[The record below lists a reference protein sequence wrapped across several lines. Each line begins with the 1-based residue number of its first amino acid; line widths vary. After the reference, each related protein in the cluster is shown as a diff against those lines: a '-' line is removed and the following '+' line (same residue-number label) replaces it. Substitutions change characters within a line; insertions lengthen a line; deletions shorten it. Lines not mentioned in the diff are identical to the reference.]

1 MILGAAK
8 HYKQYQKNNITTSNQ
23 GQLILMMYEGAIK
36 NISMAIDC
44 IRQKDIPGK
53 GLHIRKSHDI
63 INELSLAL
71 CMKKGGDISKR
82 LERLYQFILN
92 QLALANIKSE
102 TKVLETTLDIL
113 KTINHKETYY
123 CIQAERALLEA
134 IGGDCDTA
142 IGGLAKSAIS
152 APSKEF
158 PQRI

>member
-1 MILGAAK
+1 MILESSR
-8 HYKQYQKNNITTSNQ
+8 HCKQYQQDNISTSSQ
-23 GQLILMMYEGAIK
+23 GKLILMMYEGAIK

-113 KTINHKETYY
+113 KTLLSAWTEIINKQQLEN
-123 CIQAERALLEA
+123 QAPIE
-134 IGGDCDTA
+134 
-142 IGGLAKSAIS
+142 KN
-152 APSKEF
+152 KK
-158 PQRI
+158 RITSRC